1 MPKQVLRTSDR
12 LVVPVTDATEKESK
26 NKTLAE
32 RIEREAL
39 RAYAEFAEKA
49 NKLGESQVRTAS
61 PK

>member
-1 MPKQVLRTSDR
+1 MPKQVLRTTDGLILPVSDS
-12 LVVPVTDATEKESK
+12 TKKESK

-32 RIEREAL
+32 QIEREAL

-49 NKLGESQVRTAS
+49 NKLGESQVRAAS